1 MPQYFS
7 PEEANSMLDV
17 IRPTVE
23 EIMRIHQRVV
33 ERQPEAWPAIERAAG
48 NGGNRAA
55 SELVPEFEKLRSLMQ
70 VLKEQGVIVKDMS
83 VGLLDFPSL
92 RDGRE
97 VYLCWKYGE
106 DRVAFWHDMDAGFA
120 GRQPL

>member
-106 DRVAFWHDMDAGFA
+106 DRVAFWHDVDAGFA

>member
-55 SELVPEFEKLRSLMQ
+55 SALVPEFEKLRSLMQ

-106 DRVAFWHDMDAGFA
+106 DRVAFWHDVDAGFA

>member
-7 PEEANSMLDV
+7 PEEANSRLDV

-23 EIMRIHQRVV
+23 EILRIHQRVV

-92 RDGRE
+92 RDGRD

>member
-1 MPQYFS
+1 
-7 PEEANSMLDV
+7 MLDV

-55 SELVPEFEKLRSLMQ
+55 SALVPEFEKLRSLMQ

-106 DRVAFWHDMDAGFA
+106 DRVAFWHDVDAGFA